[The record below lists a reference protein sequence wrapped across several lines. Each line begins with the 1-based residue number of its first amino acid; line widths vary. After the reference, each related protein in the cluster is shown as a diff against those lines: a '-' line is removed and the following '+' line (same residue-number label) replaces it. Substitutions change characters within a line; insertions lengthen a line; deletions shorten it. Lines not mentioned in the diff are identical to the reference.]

1 MRQRADAG
9 PACAVLRSLSD
20 AFAAVEDAMPVL
32 DGAIRALD
40 ALDKKVHTLLL
51 SLCVRIVYPLGTMHW
66 QLYTVL
72 ALLGV

>member
-1 MRQRADAG
+1 
-9 PACAVLRSLSD
+9 
-20 AFAAVEDAMPVL
+20 MPVL